1 MRVRV
6 LLDAVLVAIQR
17 CVRVRGSV
25 RVQVAVGILVRRLAS
40 VRVLVTVL
48 VETFG
53 AALLSALLRDGLVGR
68 LLALF
73 RRAADDDGDGLPGLD
88 DLARVRRLI
97 EDDAGRHVRS
107 EALGALAYV
116 EAGFRERLL
125 AVEVGLARHVRHL
138 YVRAAEREVDG
149 RQESEGESD
158 GDERDDS
165 EFTKRRQN
173 TAKSHSVTTPLLL
186 ARRGICRDA
195 CGHKQ
200 TAKSNTRRTR
210 AARKGRR
217 QKAEGSQSR
226 R

>member
-1 MRVRV
+1 M
-6 LLDAVLVAIQR
+6 
-17 CVRVRGSV
+17 
-25 RVQVAVGILVRRLAS
+25 RRL
-40 VRVLVTVL
+40 V
-48 VETFG
+48 
-53 AALLSALLRDGLVGR
+53 
-68 LLALF
+68 
-73 RRAADDDGDGLPGLD
+73 
-88 DLARVRRLI
+88 
-97 EDDAGRHVRS
+97 EDDTGRHVRS

-186 ARRGICRDA
+186 ARRGICRE
-195 CGHKQ
+195 
-200 TAKSNTRRTR
+200 R
-210 AARKGRR
+210 AATNGLRSLTPAAREPQG
-217 QKAEGSQSR
+217 KAEGRKQ
-226 R
+226 